1 MTDIHARGA
10 SHNNNPNLFPRW
22 QAAYAEHGVALYPIN
37 AKAPAIRAPQKLGIV
52 GSTKLAARFPN
63 AQAFGFDCGPR
74 NRITVVD
81 VDSRDERLLADILS
95 TYGHTPFISRTPS
108 GGFHAWYRHGG
119 EDRQIKPVPNV
130 DILGRGNVVAPPSR
144 LAKGSY
150 QIIQGSL
157 DDLDRLPTMRQ
168 STSGDPQRRVKK
180 GERNQALFDHC
191 HRHARYCD
199 DFDALLDVA
208 RTFNMDCE
216 PPMTEIEVF
225 KTARSVWEWRQNKRG
240 QHGTFVSV
248 DEVDELLATGA
259 DALALWTF
267 LRGHNG
273 PSAHFMCTNTLA
285 ERFQWDRKRL
295 AAARSKLIESKRMVP
310 VRQAGR
316 GHPALFRWPDK
327 TW

>member
-1 MTDIHARGA
+1 
-10 SHNNNPNLFPRW
+10 
-22 QAAYAEHGVALYPIN
+22 
-37 AKAPAIRAPQKLGIV
+37 
-52 GSTKLAARFPN
+52 
-63 AQAFGFDCGPR
+63 
-74 NRITVVD
+74 
-81 VDSRDERLLADILS
+81 
-95 TYGHTPFISRTPS
+95 
-108 GGFHAWYRHGG
+108 
-119 EDRQIKPVPNV
+119 
-130 DILGRGNVVAPPSR
+130 
-144 LAKGSY
+144 
-150 QIIQGSL
+150 
-157 DDLDRLPTMRQ
+157 
-168 STSGDPQRRVKK
+168 
-180 GERNQALFDHC
+180 
-191 HRHARYCD
+191 
-199 DFDALLDVA
+199 
-208 RTFNMDCE
+208 
-216 PPMTEIEVF
+216 MTEIEVF
-225 KTARSVWEWRQNKRG
+225 KTARSVWEWWQNKRG

>member
-157 DDLDRLPTMRQ
+157 DDLGLRPA
-168 STSGDPQRRVKK
+168 V
-180 GERNQALFDHC
+180 F
-191 HRHARYCD
+191 
-199 DFDALLDVA
+199 VA
-208 RTFNMDCE
+208 A
-216 PPMTEIEVF
+216 VGGVV
-225 KTARSVWEWRQNKRG
+225 RS
-240 QHGTFVSV
+240 
-248 DEVDELLATGA
+248 
-259 DALALWTF
+259 
-267 LRGHNG
+267 
-273 PSAHFMCTNTLA
+273 
-285 ERFQWDRKRL
+285 
-295 AAARSKLIESKRMVP
+295 
-310 VRQAGR
+310 
-316 GHPALFRWPDK
+316 
-327 TW
+327 